1 MGIYL
6 RTKDIKKEL
15 IEERLQKYIIHNL
28 KNKIYIK
35 DLFDIN
41 SNKIIKEKYLRK
53 NSENIIENKK
63 RRNKIGKSL
72 LNLNSKK
79 NNIYIN
85 FFLKLLIIF
94 ISIPFSE
101 SKLRKLDFLN
111 EITLITKKTEHYK
124 SFISENYVLSEVIIN
139 GGTMGNPSNN

>member
-53 NSENIIENKK
+53 NSENIIENTK
-63 RRNKIGKSL
+63 RREEIK
-72 LNLNSKK
+72 SKK
-79 NNIYIN
+79 AY
-85 FFLKLLIIF
+85 
-94 ISIPFSE
+94 
-101 SKLRKLDFLN
+101 
-111 EITLITKKTEHYK
+111 
-124 SFISENYVLSEVIIN
+124 
-139 GGTMGNPSNN
+139 

>member
-85 FFLKLLIIF
+85 FFLI
-94 ISIPFSE
+94 
-101 SKLRKLDFLN
+101 
-111 EITLITKKTEHYK
+111 
-124 SFISENYVLSEVIIN
+124 
-139 GGTMGNPSNN
+139 

>member
-94 ISIPFSE
+94 ISMKMKVKTI
-101 SKLRKLDFLN
+101 
-111 EITLITKKTEHYK
+111 KK
-124 SFISENYVLSEVIIN
+124 
-139 GGTMGNPSNN
+139 